1 MFTCLNI
8 RLCRKTPSSARDRAV
23 FRLTK
28 PVPSNA
34 EGTEAGDIGFIVDAV
49 GCSQAENKPLEA
61 RSSFPTEPRDESMNL
76 KSMLAFSFVF
86 VLLGFLNTRTIAND
100 GKLLRGQ
107 KWQRFSLKDKK
118 ADFYVAPNGDD
129 SWSGRLAAANRER
142 SDGPFATMKRA
153 QQAVRELK
161 SKIYLPKRKPVEKRW
176 IGSAH
181 EHGSGRDIL
190 VLIRGGYYSLDKP
203 ILFTAVDGGERIETN
218 LPSGAFEYHKLKD
231 HYVTY
236 AAYPGEI
243 PVISGGKRIQ
253 HWIGN
258 NEVWTAQITETKVQ
272 NLVANGKTL
281 TLARSPNDGYFTPPR
296 FSQSAQELFFRNDE
310 LHQWPE
316 MENNRVIILLRWH
329 TGINSF
335 ARIDEERQRAY
346 LTKPQPGL
354 IIVPPRY
361 YVENVKAL
369 LDAPGEWF
377 FDQESKELSLIVPK
391 TISNP
396 NDANIIAPTLDQLV
410 SIQGTREKP
419 VRNLRFYGLQF
430 EGTVSKGRAIHY
442 EYAHNCE
449 LVDSEV
455 RCMGGAGVVLAKGC
469 YQNRILSNK
478 LESIERSAITISGD
492 ADPTNWMDIIRQN
505 TVAHNSIDNCGGTNI
520 IASNALHTTIAHNL
534 ITNTRG
540 RYAISVGGWSNLEE
554 AIDGGY
560 RVEYNHLDHVQKDAD
575 DSGAIKTAGLTH
587 DSVIRRNLIHDVKA
601 GYFNDNVGFWFDNMS
616 SGWIAEEN
624 IYYNLEQ
631 GEMKLCAANLVD
643 NIYQN
648 NFVIDP
654 PENGPE
660 DFILGEP
667 EFYYRN
673 MRIELFN
680 KSFADEIQV
689 GEILRVKTEVKNTG
703 STGILPVP
711 LYLNRQVVQT
721 KLFPVVHNNTR
732 EMEFELRLHRP
743 GEHKIAVGTVPFQT
757 ISVVGKKIAVMFDE
771 LHISDLTAPEG
782 ETVFVTSV
790 VSNLEDFDQTV
801 TADLFLNNRVHT
813 SKSIR
818 IAKMNSKTVQFPI
831 QPKAGKYALRIGNS
845 RSKNLRVYSHLP
857 IDLLQAE
864 MKDYVSVTASPS
876 RVEINQ
882 KENRYRIQAA
892 GSDFFHAEDS
902 YATVYLAE
910 KIKGNFVAT
919 VKVKGFGNRTHEWFR
934 AGLFARNDMTKSF
947 DAAPGSKSSVLM
959 FTTPGRA
966 GIQWDEFA
974 NGCMH
979 KANSQNLPEDISFPL
994 WLKLQRHRNSFS
1006 GAISYDGETWI
1017 NSKYTKEIPG
1027 LNVSIHLGLAAGS
1040 SDQIPYEVE
1049 FEGFQIIVEKK

>member
-1 MFTCLNI
+1 M
-8 RLCRKTPSSARDRAV
+8 
-23 FRLTK
+23 
-28 PVPSNA
+28 SN
-34 EGTEAGDIGFIVDAV
+34 D
-49 GCSQAENKPLEA
+49 K
-61 RSSFPTEPRDESMNL
+61 SMNL
-76 KSMLAFSFVF
+76 KTILAFSFVF
-86 VLLGFLNTRTIAND
+86 VLLGFLAAKTNADD

-118 ADFYVAPNGDD
+118 VDFYIAPNGDN
-129 SWSGRLAAANRER
+129 SWSGKLAAANREQ
-142 SDGPFATMKRA
+142 SDGPFATIERA

-161 SKIYLPKRKPVEKRW
+161 SKIYFPKGKPVEKRW

-190 VLIRGGYYSLDKP
+190 VLIRGGYYSLDQP
-203 ILFTAVDGGERIETN
+203 ICFTATDGGERIETN

-243 PVISGGKRIQ
+243 PVISGGKRIR
-253 HWIGN
+253 HWTGN

-272 NLVANGKTL
+272 TLVANGKTL
-281 TLARSPNDGYFTPPR
+281 TLARSPNDGYFAPPR
-296 FSQSAQELFFRNDE
+296 FSHSAQELFFRNGE

-316 MENNRVIILLRWH
+316 MENNRVIMLLRWH
-329 TGINSF
+329 TGVNSF
-335 ARIDEERQRAY
+335 ARIDEENQTAY
-346 LTKPQPGL
+346 LAKPQPGL

-410 SIQGTREKP
+410 LIEGTTEKP

-430 EGTVSKGRAIHY
+430 EGTVSQAKAIHY

-455 RCMGGAGVVLAKGC
+455 RCMGGAGVVFAKGC

-478 LESIERSAITISGD
+478 FESIEQSAIIISGD
-492 ADPTNWMDIIRQN
+492 AHPANWMDIIRQN
-505 TVAHNSIDNCGGTNI
+505 TVAYNSIDNCGGTNI
-520 IASNALHTTIAHNL
+520 VASNTLNTTIAHNL
-534 ITNTRG
+534 ITHTRG

-554 AIDGGY
+554 AIDDGY
-560 RVEYNHLDHVQKDAD
+560 RVQYNHLDHVQKDAD

-587 DSVIRRNLIHDVKA
+587 DSVIRHNLIHDVKA

-616 SGWIAEEN
+616 SGWIAQEN
-624 IYYNLEQ
+624 IYYNLQQ

-648 NFVIDP
+648 NFVIEP
-654 PENGPE
+654 PENEPE

-667 EFYYRN
+667 EFHYEN

-680 KSFADEIQV
+680 KPFAGKVQV
-689 GEILRVKTEVKNTG
+689 GGILRVKAQVKNTG
-703 STGILPVP
+703 STGILPVL

-721 KLFPVVHNNTR
+721 RLFPVVHNNTR
-732 EMEFELRLHRP
+732 EIEFELRLQAP
-743 GEHKIAVGTVPFQT
+743 GEHKIAVGTAPFQT
-757 ISVVGKKIAVMFDE
+757 ISVVGENISVMFDE

-790 VSNLEDFDQTV
+790 VSSLEDSDQTV
-801 TADLFLNNRVHT
+801 TADLFLNDRLHA

-818 IAKMNSKTVQFPI
+818 IARMDSEKIQFPI
-831 QPKAGKYALRIGNS
+831 QPKAGDYAVRIGNS
-845 RSKNLRVYSHLP
+845 RSENLRVYSHLP

-864 MKDYVSVTASPS
+864 MKDYTSATASPS
-876 RVEINQ
+876 RVEIDQ

-902 YATVYLAE
+902 YAAVYLAE
-910 KIKGNFVAT
+910 KIEGNFVAT
-919 VKVKGFGNRTHEWFR
+919 VKVKGFGSRTHQWFR
-934 AGLFARNDMTKSF
+934 AGLFARNDLTRSF
-947 DAAPGSKSSVLM
+947 DVAPGSKGSVLM
-959 FTTPGRA
+959 FTTPARA
-966 GIQWDEFA
+966 GIQWDEFG

-979 KANSQNLPEDISFPL
+979 KADSQNLPEDFSFSL
-994 WLKLQRHRNSFS
+994 LLKLQRHGNSFS
-1006 GAISYDGETWI
+1006 GTISYDGQTWV
-1017 NSKYTKEIPG
+1017 NSKCTKHVPG
-1027 LNVSIHLGLAAGS
+1027 LNASVHLGLAAGS
-1040 SDQIPYEVE
+1040 PDQISYEVE
-1049 FEGFQIIVEKK
+1049 FEDFQIVVEKK